1 MNPDGSLDKIDL
13 IGLSLRGFACG
24 IIGLLPFIGIPFA
37 VAAIWDFRRIFFRKS
52 NLWNPAAP
60 YLRVG
65 LACATFGLLLDL
77 LIVAAIVIEIS

>member
-13 IGLSLRGFACG
+13 IQSSLRCFACG

-37 VAAIWDFRRIFFRKS
+37 VAAIWDFRRIFFGKS
-52 NLWNPAAP
+52 NLWNPAEP

-65 LACATFGLLLDL
+65 MACGTAGILLDL
-77 LIVAAIVIEIS
+77 LIVAAIVIQIS